1 MLAIIGVAAV
11 LTLLALIL
19 SNRLAPIAALILVP
33 VVASLLIGQG
43 LQMPGQLIEGIT
55 RIAPVAGMFVFAILF
70 FGIMTDVGLLDP
82 LVRLVLRLAGRNP
95 VRIAIGTTLLALVI
109 HLDGSG
115 AVCFLVAIPAMRPL
129 YDALGMDRRILAC
142 TASLAAGVNFLPWT
156 GPTLRA
162 SAALHIPTTALVM
175 PMLPAQM
182 AGIAFALAAAWWMG
196 RGEARRLALLGGTV
210 GSGEPPPLASEP
222 VRTSEYARPHLLIV
236 NMALTLFV
244 IGVIA
249 VDQLPRREAAARPHR
264 RACSCRSAH
273 GGRAVCRRRVH
284 RDHERFGHAPRD
296 GGDGRASRA
305 GRPGRAS
312 AGPARDHGDAAEPA
326 VRPRFLL
333 FRRAA
338 GHRTGR
344 CGVRHAARRH
354 RSGSA
359 ARPDDDGISR
369 QPAHPR
375 DLPGLRVERRRSGR
389 APALRYPL
397 AVRGQHRDAGGGAA
411 AWSIAAVSA
420 GVQKVR
426 IGVGAGFS
434 GDRIEPAIELIER
447 GDLQF
452 LVFECLAERTIAL
465 AHQARRLD
473 PSNGFDPLLIE
484 RMRGVLPGAR
494 RRGVRIITNA
504 GAANPLGAAQA
515 LATLARELG
524 LPPLRIAAVLG
535 DDVREQISAMHYPLL
550 DEQGTTADLRGI
562 ISANA
567 YLGAEPIA
575 QALAL
580 GADVVIT
587 GRVGDPA
594 LFVGP
599 LAHAFGWRFDDAEL
613 IGRATVIGHLLECA
627 GQLTGGY
634 FADGD
639 RKQVEGLARLG
650 FPFAEVSA
658 DAGAILGKVAG
669 SGGRLSMATCKEQLL
684 YEILDPAAYHQ
695 ADVIADFTSVAFEEV
710 GPDRIRVSGGGGRP
724 PSGSLKVSIGYDHGF
739 IG

>member
-1 MLAIIGVAAV
+1 
-11 LTLLALIL
+11 
-19 SNRLAPIAALILVP
+19 
-33 VVASLLIGQG
+33 
-43 LQMPGQLIEGIT
+43 
-55 RIAPVAGMFVFAILF
+55 
-70 FGIMTDVGLLDP
+70 
-82 LVRLVLRLAGRNP
+82 
-95 VRIAIGTTLLALVI
+95 
-109 HLDGSG
+109 
-115 AVCFLVAIPAMRPL
+115 
-129 YDALGMDRRILAC
+129 
-142 TASLAAGVNFLPWT
+142 
-156 GPTLRA
+156 
-162 SAALHIPTTALVM
+162 
-175 PMLPAQM
+175 
-182 AGIAFALAAAWWMG
+182 
-196 RGEARRLALLGGTV
+196 
-210 GSGEPPPLASEP
+210 
-222 VRTSEYARPHLLIV
+222 
-236 NMALTLFV
+236 
-244 IGVIA
+244 
-249 VDQLPRREAAARPHR
+249 
-264 RACSCRSAH
+264 
-273 GGRAVCRRRVH
+273 
-284 RDHERFGHAPRD
+284 
-296 GGDGRASRA
+296 
-305 GRPGRAS
+305 
-312 AGPARDHGDAAEPA
+312 
-326 VRPRFLL
+326 
-333 FRRAA
+333 
-338 GHRTGR
+338 
-344 CGVRHAARRH
+344 
-354 RSGSA
+354 
-359 ARPDDDGISR
+359 
-369 QPAHPR
+369 
-375 DLPGLRVERRRSGR
+375 
-389 APALRYPL
+389 
-397 AVRGQHRDAGGGAA
+397 
-411 AWSIAAVSA
+411 VSA

-739 IG
+739 IGEGQISYAGPGAVARGRMAIDIVRERLRLVGAQLSEFSGELIGLDSVDRRAAPDAEPRAVRVRITARSASERDAAAVGAEVEALYTNGPAAGGGAVRGVRPVVAIASTLIPAERVTPRIEMIEVTP